1 MQTLAEIL
9 PEVPGRT
16 RQRWAQT
23 LTDAGLIAPSMSNAG
38 TGNEYED
45 PAADTLREFARLIR
59 VEGLTV
65 AAAIAAM
72 TATAPRHDRHEDR
85 ATDATPAPPAA
96 VEPMQSAETGESLPP
111 GEVVALRAEMD
122 AIRASLEAAER
133 ERVAEADR
141 VRAAELAR
149 LDAERRAFDAGREA
163 EAAKRE
169 AREAENA
176 AQVAHQSASAAV
188 AKLSGAR
195 RRAEGLGFLARVRA
209 AFAFVFRKEGGA
221 LLLLPESSTASEDR
235 RKAA

>member
-23 LTDAGLIAPSMSNAG
+23 LADAGLITPSMSNAG
-38 TGNEYED
+38 TGNEYET

-72 TATAPRHDRHEDR
+72 TATAPRHDRHD
-85 ATDATPAPPAA
+85 APATPQEPAGDAPK
-96 VEPMQSAETGESLPP
+96 AEAGEALPP

-122 AIRASLEAAER
+122 AIRARLEAAER

-141 VRAAELAR
+141 VRAVELAR
-149 LDAERRAFDAGREA
+149 LDAERRALDAARDA
-163 EAAKRE
+163 DAAKRE
-169 AREAENA
+169 AREAANA
-176 AQVAHQSASAAV
+176 ASIANQSATAAT
-188 AKLSGAR
+188 AKLVGAR

-221 LLLLPESSTASEDR
+221 LLLLPESSSASEDK